1 MPEHRRRFSPPQ
13 RVVEVSESDRLG
25 CTEPTVVLWR
35 RFAEE
40 GLADFRCLSQ
50 SIAGKISLAPPWPT
64 FYPTSSFGSS
74 TSFPVHRREPPIHRQ
89 EDEQR
94 PASTSRSTP
103 IG

>member
-40 GLADFRCLSQ
+40 VLAGLSVF
-50 SIAGKISLAPPWPT
+50 
-64 FYPTSSFGSS
+64 
-74 TSFPVHRREPPIHRQ
+74 VPIHRGQ
-89 EDEQR
+89 DLPCSAMANVLSHLQLR
-94 PASTSRSTP
+94 
-103 IG
+103 

>member
-40 GLADFRCLSQ
+40 G
-50 SIAGKISLAPPWPT
+50 
-64 FYPTSSFGSS
+64 
-74 TSFPVHRREPPIHRQ
+74 
-89 EDEQR
+89 
-94 PASTSRSTP
+94 
-103 IG
+103 